1 MAGFACSSWYFL
13 RFVSPHF
20 SEGPFD
26 PEEVKKWLPVD
37 LYVGGAEHAVM
48 HLIYAR
54 FWTKVMYDAGMVE
67 FTEPFTSLK
76 NQGMLISY
84 DHQKMSKSKGNVITP
99 DEMVVKYGADALRLY
114 IVFMG
119 PFEAEIEWS
128 EEGLA
133 GTYRFVKRVWNLF
146 LETAELEDAEFDEA
160 FDRELRYELARTVKK
175 VTKDIDGFQFNTGVA
190 AMMEFLNFLSVN
202 RGKAFSVKSTWRK
215 VQKDF
220 LAMLAPVAPFVS
232 EELWHVLGFTGK
244 TVHTQPWP
252 QWNSQD
258 LVRQTV
264 EIVVQIKG
272 KIRDRISVPAGASKQ
287 QIEEIALGRDKIKEH
302 LNGAVPRR
310 VIVVPGRL
318 VNIIG

>member
-1 MAGFACSSWYFL
+1 
-13 RFVSPHF
+13 
-20 SEGPFD
+20 
-26 PEEVKKWLPVD
+26 

-54 FWTKVMYDAGMVE
+54 FWTKVMFDAGMLE

-99 DEMVVKYGADALRLY
+99 DEMVTKYGADALRLY
-114 IVFMG
+114 IIFMG

-133 GTYRFVKRVWNLF
+133 GTYRFVKRIWNLF
-146 LETAELEDAEFDEA
+146 LETADPGESENDDR

-175 VTKDIDGFQFNTGVA
+175 VTEDIDSFQFNTAVA
-190 AMMEFLNFLSVN
+190 AMMEFLNFLSSN
-202 RGKAFSVKSTWRK
+202 REKAGSARSTWIEI
-215 VQKDF
+215 QKDF
-220 LAMLAPVAPFVS
+220 LAILAPVAPFVA
-232 EELWHVLGFTGK
+232 EELWHALGFEGE
-244 TVHTQPWP
+244 TVHTQSWP
-252 QWNSQD
+252 VWNEED
-258 LVRQTV
+258 LVRDTV

-272 KIRDRISVPAGASKQ
+272 RIKDRILVSTKASSKEIEAIALDREKIKAILEGAS
-287 QIEEIALGRDKIKEH
+287 
-302 LNGAVPRR
+302 PRR

-318 VNIIG
+318 VNIIV